1 MNNILIKKLKSAI
14 DSSHPIEAVNEIIN
28 EYDELIKLAEWR
40 NNVLEKGTSLKRNQ
54 KELNRIAKMIE
65 ESGYHISICENDI
78 EKNVRNYFRDM

>member
-14 DSSHPIEAVNEIIN
+14 DSSRPVEAVNEIIN

-40 NNVLEKGTSLKRNQ
+40 NNILEKGSNLKKNQ
-54 KELNRIAKMIE
+54 KELIRIAKLIE

-78 EKNVRNYFRDM
+78 EKNVRKYFRDM